1 MQSAFPGRFTQRA
14 PGLPKPLHS
23 LLSMNQPIQI
33 SNGWVAAMIAALV
46 FDILYPLA
54 LGVFARRRLGVNWRY
69 FGYGAL
75 IFVLFQLVSRVPITL
90 AIQALIASQLQAS
103 RVALIAW
110 IAISALTAGLFEEL
124 GRYVGY
130 RWLMKREQKT
140 WAKGVMYGLGH
151 GGIESMLLI
160 AGLVTVTLI
169 QVLALA
175 RTDLSTLPLT
185 AEQRALAAQQLAAI
199 AAQPS
204 WAPLLGAWERLWT
217 IPLHVALALV
227 VLQVF
232 RRGSLRW
239 LWLAILAHALVDLV
253 GAGVTPILGLTGIAA
268 LLIPEAIISVVGLLS
283 LWTIWALRDRPDQD
297 GILVAEPGLSPL
309 ASTADLPEAAEKPDK
324 TAHDKRTDPIR

>member
-1 MQSAFPGRFTQRA
+1 
-14 PGLPKPLHS
+14 
-23 LLSMNQPIQI
+23 MNQPIQI
-33 SNGWVAAMIAALV
+33 SNGWVAAMIAALL

-54 LGVFARRRLGVNWRY
+54 LGLFARRRLSVSWRY

-75 IFVLFQLVSRVPITL
+75 IFVLFQLISRVPITL

-103 RVALIAW
+103 RVALLAW
-110 IAISALTAGLFEEL
+110 IAISALTAGIFEEL

-160 AGLVTVTLI
+160 AGLVAVTLI

-185 AEQRALAAQQLAAI
+185 PEQRALAAQQLAAI
-199 AAQPS
+199 AAQPG

-217 IPLHVALALV
+217 LPLHVALSLI

-239 LWLAILAHALVDLV
+239 LWLAILVHALVDLV
-253 GAGVTPILGLTGIAA
+253 AAGITPILQLSGMAA
-268 LLIPEAIISVVGLLS
+268 LLVPEAIVTVVGLLS
-283 LWTIWALRDRPDQD
+283 LWAIWALRDRPDD
-297 GILVAEPGLSPL
+297 VGIP
-309 ASTADLPEAAEKPDK
+309 ASARAF
-324 TAHDKRTDPIR
+324 

>member
-1 MQSAFPGRFTQRA
+1 
-14 PGLPKPLHS
+14 
-23 LLSMNQPIQI
+23 MNQPIQI
-33 SNGWVAAMIAALV
+33 SNAWVAAMIAAIV
-46 FDILYPLA
+46 FDIIYPLA
-54 LGVFARRRLGVNWRY
+54 LGVFARQRLGVGWRY

-90 AIQALIASQLQAS
+90 AIQALITPQLQAS

-110 IAISALTAGLFEEL
+110 IAISALTAGLFEEI

-130 RWLMKREQKT
+130 RWLLKREPKT
-140 WAKGVMYGLGH
+140 WAIGVMYGLGH

-160 AGLVTVTLI
+160 GGLVAVTLI
-169 QVLALA
+169 QVLTLA

-185 AEQRALAAQQLAAI
+185 AEQRAQAAQQLAAI

-204 WAPLLGAWERLWT
+204 WVPLLGAWERLWT
-217 IPLHVALALV
+217 IPLHVALALL

-253 GAGVTPILGLTGIAA
+253 AAGAAPILQLSGMSA
-268 LLIPEAIISVVGLLS
+268 LLVPEAIVTVVGLLS
-283 LWTIWALRDRPDQD
+283 LWAIWALRDQPDT
-297 GILVAEPGLSPL
+297 EPDLTPL
-309 ASTADLPEAAEKPDK
+309 DNTSELPANPQNE
-324 TAHDKRTDPIR
+324 R

>member
-1 MQSAFPGRFTQRA
+1 
-14 PGLPKPLHS
+14 
-23 LLSMNQPIQI
+23 MNQPVQI
-33 SNGWVAAMIAALV
+33 SNGWVAAAIAAIL
-46 FDILYPLA
+46 FDIFYPLA
-54 LGVFARRRLGVNWRY
+54 LGVFVRRRLGVSWRY

-90 AIQALIASQLQAS
+90 AIQALIAPQLQAS
-103 RVALIAW
+103 HVALIAW
-110 IAISALTAGLFEEL
+110 IAISALTAGLVEEL

-130 RWLMKREQKT
+130 RWLLKREQKT

-204 WAPLLGAWERLWT
+204 WVPLLGAWERLWT
-217 IPLHVALALV
+217 IPLHVALSLV

-232 RRGSLRW
+232 RRSSLRW

-253 GAGVTPILGLTGIAA
+253 AAGITPILQLSGMTA
-268 LLIPEAIISVVGLLS
+268 LLVPEAIITVVGLLS
-283 LWTIWALRDRPDQD
+283 LWAIWALRDRPDPA
-297 GILVAEPGLSPL
+297 GGVVAEPELPPL
-309 ASTADLPEAAEKPDK
+309 DSTADLLAN
-324 TAHDKRTDPIR
+324 R

>member
-1 MQSAFPGRFTQRA
+1 V
-14 PGLPKPLHS
+14 
-23 LLSMNQPIQI
+23 I
-33 SNGWVAAMIAALV
+33 
-46 FDILYPLA
+46 
-54 LGVFARRRLGVNWRY
+54 
-69 FGYGAL
+69 
-75 IFVLFQLVSRVPITL
+75 RVPITL

-103 RVALIAW
+103 RVALMAW

-140 WAKGVMYGLGH
+140 WTKGVMYGLGH

-160 AGLVTVTLI
+160 AGLVAVTLI

-199 AAQPS
+199 AAQPG

-217 IPLHVALALV
+217 LPLHVALSLV

-232 RRGSLRW
+232 RRGSMRW

-253 GAGVTPILGLTGIAA
+253 GAGVTPILGLTGMAA
-268 LLIPEAIISVVGLLS
+268 LLIPEAIITVVGLLS
-283 LWTIWALRDRPDQD
+283 LWTIWALRDR
-297 GILVAEPGLSPL
+297 L
-309 ASTADLPEAAEKPDK
+309 
-324 TAHDKRTDPIR
+324 

>member
-1 MQSAFPGRFTQRA
+1 
-14 PGLPKPLHS
+14 
-23 LLSMNQPIQI
+23 MNQPIQI
-33 SNGWVAAMIAALV
+33 SNGWVAAMIAALL

-54 LGVFARRRLGVNWRY
+54 LGLFARRRLSVSWRY

-75 IFVLFQLVSRVPITL
+75 IFVLFQLISRVPITL

-103 RVALIAW
+103 RVALLAW
-110 IAISALTAGLFEEL
+110 IAISALTAGIFEEL

-130 RWLMKREQKT
+130 RWLMKGEQKT

-160 AGLVTVTLI
+160 AGLVAVTLI

-185 AEQRALAAQQLAAI
+185 PEQRALAAQQLAAI
-199 AAQPS
+199 AAQPG

-217 IPLHVALALV
+217 LPLHVALSLI

-239 LWLAILAHALVDLV
+239 LWLAILVHALVDLV
-253 GAGVTPILGLTGIAA
+253 AAGITPILQLSGMAA
-268 LLIPEAIISVVGLLS
+268 LLVPEAIVTVVGLLS
-283 LWTIWALRDRPDQD
+283 LWAIWALRDRPDD
-297 GILVAEPGLSPL
+297 VGIPTSVAAPDLLPL
-309 ASTADLPEAAEKPDK
+309 AAQGGLPADRQNE
-324 TAHDKRTDPIR
+324 R

>member
-1 MQSAFPGRFTQRA
+1 
-14 PGLPKPLHS
+14 
-23 LLSMNQPIQI
+23 MNQPIQI
-33 SNGWVAAMIAALV
+33 SNGWVAATIAALV

-54 LGVFARRRLGVNWRY
+54 LGVFARRRLGVSWRY

-90 AIQALIASQLQAS
+90 AIQALIAPQLQAS

-110 IAISALTAGLFEEL
+110 IAISALTAGMFEEF

-130 RWLMKREQKT
+130 RWLLKREQKT

-160 AGLVTVTLI
+160 AGLVAITLI

-199 AAQPS
+199 PRSQAGCRCWAPGSDCGRFRSMSRSRWWCCKCSGGVACAGSGSPS
-204 WAPLLGAWERLWT
+204 WRTHWSICWAP
-217 IPLHVALALV
+217 
-227 VLQVF
+227 VL
-232 RRGSLRW
+232 RRF
-239 LWLAILAHALVDLV
+239 
-253 GAGVTPILGLTGIAA
+253 
-268 LLIPEAIISVVGLLS
+268 
-283 LWTIWALRDRPDQD
+283 
-297 GILVAEPGLSPL
+297 
-309 ASTADLPEAAEKPDK
+309 
-324 TAHDKRTDPIR
+324 

>member
-1 MQSAFPGRFTQRA
+1 MS
-14 PGLPKPLHS
+14 
-23 LLSMNQPIQI
+23 QPVQI
-33 SNGWVAAMIAALV
+33 GNGWVAAMIAALV

-54 LGVFARRRLGVNWRY
+54 LGMFARRRLNISWRY

-90 AIQALIASQLQAS
+90 AIQALIAPQLQAS
-103 RVALIAW
+103 RAALLAW
-110 IAISALTAGLFEEL
+110 IAISALTAGLFEEF

-130 RWLMKREQKT
+130 RWLLKREEKT

-151 GGIESMLLI
+151 GGLESMLLI
-160 AGLVTVTLI
+160 AGLIAITLI

-185 AEQRALAAQQLAAI
+185 NEQRALAAQQLAAI
-199 AAQPS
+199 AAQPN
-204 WAPLLGAWERLWT
+204 WVPLLGAWERLWT
-217 IPLHVALALV
+217 IPLHVALSLM

-253 GAGVTPILGLTGIAA
+253 AAGITPILKLSGMPA
-268 LLIPEAIISVVGLLS
+268 LLVPEAIVTVIGLLS
-283 LWTIWALRDRPDQD
+283 LWVIWALRDQSDAESRPS
-297 GILVAEPGLSPL
+297 LL
-309 ASTADLPEAAEKPDK
+309 ADTTDLPANP
-324 TAHDKRTDPIR
+324 